1 MADGSHGVSISCG
14 KYITQFG
21 FCQVFCIQ
29 KHKISYLCRTL
40 TPKKYYNQM
49 TKKLIN
55 MIALSMIT
63 LASCTSKNE
72 LKTEAEPKNPF
83 LTEYTTPFQ
92 VPPFDQ
98 IKNEHYL
105 PAFEA
110 GMKEQLAEVEAI
122 VSNAET
128 PTFQNTILPF
138 DKSGETLDR
147 VSNVFFN
154 LNECLTN
161 DEMIKIAETVLPLLS
176 KHSDSIM
183 MNPKLFERIDYVYQ
197 HRNEMGLDGQQI
209 RVVEKYEQDF
219 VRNGAALPADKQAE
233 LSKINEQLSTLSL
246 QFGNNLLKENANYK
260 LVIENE
266 ADLAGLPQTSIDAA
280 AEQAKNDSLEGK
292 WVFTLSKPSL
302 IPFLQFSERRDLR
315 EQMYKAYYNRGDNNN
330 ANDNKQLINEMVK
343 LRVQKAKL
351 FGYDNYADYVLA
363 VNMAKDS
370 KTVDK
375 FLIDIFN
382 PAQQLAKKELAEMQ
396 AIADEEGANIKLEG
410 WDWWYYAE
418 KLRKAKYAFDE
429 NQIKPYLTVDNVRN
443 GMFMAANKLYGVTF
457 TQNTNLPVYY
467 PGVETYEVKEANGDF
482 LGILY
487 MDYYPRESKSGGAWC
502 TSFRESGHDIN
513 GKKIYPVVSLVM
525 NFTPASGD
533 TPALLTWDETE
544 TMWHEF
550 GHSLHAFFSDGLYS
564 RTCGNVPHDY
574 VEMPSQIMENWV
586 AEPEVIRM
594 YAKHY
599 QTGEPMPD
607 SLITKIE
614 NSALFNQGFMTTE
627 LIAASILDMKFH
639 EITSID
645 EIKNLDVDAFEKQ
658 QMDAIGLMPE
668 ILPRYRSTNFSH
680 IFNGGYSAG
689 YYAYT
694 WAEVLD
700 KDAFNYFKSSGDLFN
715 PELAA
720 KFRKHCLQ
728 ECGNDEGMVQYRKF
742 RGQDPDY
749 EPYLKARGLE

>member
-1 MADGSHGVSISCG
+1 M
-14 KYITQFG
+14 
-21 FCQVFCIQ
+21 
-29 KHKISYLCRTL
+29 
-40 TPKKYYNQM
+40 N
-49 TKKLIN
+49 KKLIN
-55 MIALSMIT
+55 MLALSVIV
-63 LASCTSKNE
+63 LASCTSKPE
-72 LKTEAEPKNPF
+72 QKTEAEAPNPF
-83 LTEYTTPFQ
+83 LSEYTTPFQ

-98 IKNEHYL
+98 IKNEHYM

-110 GMKEQLAEVEAI
+110 GMAEQQAEIDAI
-122 VSNAET
+122 VNNQET
-128 PTFQNTILPF
+128 PTFENTILPF
-138 DKSGETLDR
+138 DKSGQILDR

-161 DEMIKIAETVLPLLS
+161 DEMIAIAEEVLPMLS
-176 KHSDSIM
+176 KHSDAIM

-197 HRNEMGLDGQQI
+197 HRNEMGLDDQQI
-209 RVVEKYEQDF
+209 RVVEKYHQDF
-219 VRNGAALPADKQAE
+219 IRSGAGLPAEKQEE

-260 LVIENE
+260 LVVENE

-280 AEQAKNDSLEGK
+280 AEQAKNDSLEGM

-302 IPFLQFSERRDLR
+302 IPFLQFADNRDLR
-315 EQMYKAYYNRGDNNN
+315 EQIYKAYYNRGDNNN
-330 ANDNKQLINEMVK
+330 EFDNKKLVNEMCN

-351 FGYDNYADYVLA
+351 FDFDNYADYVLD

-382 PAQQLAKKELAEMQ
+382 PAQVLAKKELAEMQ
-396 AIADEEGANIKLEG
+396 AIADKEGAGFKLEG

-429 NQIKPYLTVDNVRN
+429 NQIKPYLTIDNVRN

-457 TQNTNLPVYY
+457 TQNTNLPIYY

-487 MDYYPRESKSGGAWC
+487 LDYYPRESKSGGAWC
-502 TSFRESGHDIN
+502 TSFRESGHDIKGN
-513 GKKIYPVVSLVM
+513 KIYPVVSLVM

-550 GHSLHAFFSDGLYS
+550 GHSLHAFFSDGLYD

-586 AEPEVIRM
+586 AEPEVIRL

-607 SLITKIE
+607 SLINKIE

-627 LIAASILDMKFH
+627 LIAASILDMKYH
-639 EITSID
+639 ELTEPQD
-645 EIKNLDVDAFEKQ
+645 LDVDAFEKQ

-668 ILPRYRSTNFSH
+668 ILPRYRSTNFAH

-700 KDAFNYFKSSGDLFN
+700 KDAFNYFKTSGDLFN

-720 KFRKHCLQ
+720 SFRLNCLQ

-749 EPYLKARGLE
+749 EPYLKARGLK

>member
-1 MADGSHGVSISCG
+1 
-14 KYITQFG
+14 
-21 FCQVFCIQ
+21 
-29 KHKISYLCRTL
+29 
-40 TPKKYYNQM
+40 M
-49 TKKLIN
+49 TKKLFN
-55 MIALSMIT
+55 MIALSVIT
-63 LASCTSKNE
+63 LASCTSKPE
-72 LKTEAEPKNPF
+72 QKTEVESPNPF
-83 LTEYTTPFQ
+83 LSEYTTPFQ

-98 IKNEHYL
+98 IKNQHYM

-110 GMKEQLAEVEAI
+110 GIKEQQDEIEAI
-122 VSNAET
+122 VNNTESASFE
-128 PTFQNTILPF
+128 NTILPY
-138 DKSGETLDR
+138 DKSGKTLNR

-161 DEMIKIAETVLPLLS
+161 DEMVAIAEQVLPMLS
-176 KHSDSIM
+176 KHSDAIM

-197 HRNEMGLDGQQI
+197 HRNEMGLDDQQI
-209 RVVEKYEQDF
+209 RVVEKYHQDF
-219 VRNGAALPADKQAE
+219 MRHGAGLAADEQAE
-233 LSKINEQLSTLSL
+233 LSQINEQLSTLSL
-246 QFGNNLLKENANYK
+246 QFGNNLLKENAGYK

-266 ADLAGLPQTSIDAA
+266 ADLAGLPLTSIDAA
-280 AEQAKNDSLEGK
+280 AEQAKADGMEGK

-302 IPFLQFSERRDLR
+302 IPFLQF
-315 EQMYKAYYNRGDNNN
+315 ADN
-330 ANDNKQLINEMVK
+330 
-343 LRVQKAKL
+343 QKAKL

-363 VNMAKDS
+363 VNMAQDS

-396 AIADEEGANIKLEG
+396 AIADAEGANIKLEG

-418 KLRKAKYAFDE
+418 KLRKAKYDFDE
-429 NQIKPYLTVDNVRN
+429 NYIKPYLTVDNVRN
-443 GMFMAANKLYGVTF
+443 GMFMAANKLYGISF
-457 TQNTNLPVYY
+457 TQNTNLPIYY

-502 TSFRESGHDIN
+502 TSFRESGHDID
-513 GKKIYPVVSLVM
+513 GKKVYPVVSLVM

-550 GHSLHAFFSDGLYS
+550 GHSLHAFFSDGLYT

-599 QTGEPMPD
+599 KTGEVMPD
-607 SLITKIE
+607 SLIAKIE

-627 LIAASILDMKFH
+627 LIAASILDMKYH
-639 EITSID
+639 ELTD
-645 EIKNLDVDAFEKQ
+645 VQDLDVDAFEKQ

-715 PELAA
+715 PEFAA
-720 KFRKHCLQ
+720 SFRKNCLQ

-749 EPYLKARGLE
+749 EPYLKARGLKQ

>member
-1 MADGSHGVSISCG
+1 
-14 KYITQFG
+14 
-21 FCQVFCIQ
+21 
-29 KHKISYLCRTL
+29 
-40 TPKKYYNQM
+40 
-49 TKKLIN
+49 
-55 MIALSMIT
+55 MIALSVIT
-63 LASCTSKNE
+63 LASCTSKPE
-72 LKTEAEPKNPF
+72 QQPEAESPNPF
-83 LTEYTTPFQ
+83 LTEFTTPFQ

-110 GMKEQLAEVEAI
+110 GIAEQQAEVEAI
-122 VSNAET
+122 VNNPEPA
-128 PTFQNTILPF
+128 TFENTILPF
-138 DKSGETLDR
+138 DKSGQILDR

-154 LNECLTN
+154 LNECLTD
-161 DEMIKIAETVLPLLS
+161 DEMISIAEQVLPMLS
-176 KHSDSIM
+176 KHGDAIA
-183 MNPKLFERIDYVYQ
+183 MNPRLFERIDYVYQ
-197 HRNEMGLDGQQI
+197 HRNEMDLDDQQI
-209 RVVEKYEQDF
+209 RVVEKYHQDF
-219 VRNGAALPADKQAE
+219 IRSGAGLNAEQQAE
-233 LSKINEQLSTLSL
+233 LSQINERLSTLSL
-246 QFGNNLLKENANYK
+246 QFGNNLLKENSNYK
-260 LVIENE
+260 LVIDNE

-280 AEQAKNDSLEGK
+280 AEQAVTDGMEGK

-302 IPFLQFSERRDLR
+302 IPFLQFADNRDLR
-315 EQMYKAYYNRGDNNN
+315 EQMYKAYYNRGDNGNEF
-330 ANDNKQLINEMVK
+330 DNKELVNEMVQ
-343 LRVQKAKL
+343 LRLKKAQL
-351 FGYDNYADYVLA
+351 FGYNNYADYVLA
-363 VNMAKDS
+363 VNMAQNS
-370 KTVDK
+370 QTVDK

-396 AIADEEGANIKLEG
+396 AIADAEGAGFKLEG

-418 KLRKAKYAFDE
+418 KLRKAKYDFDE
-429 NQIKPYLTVDNVRN
+429 NQIKPYLTVDNVRE
-443 GMFMAANKLYGVTF
+443 GMFMAANKLYGVNFVKNET
-457 TQNTNLPVYY
+457 LPVYY

-502 TSFRESGHDIN
+502 TEFRTSGHDIEGN
-513 GKKIYPVVSLVM
+513 KIYPVVSLVM

-533 TPALLTWDETE
+533 VPALLTWDETE

-550 GHSLHAFFSDGLYS
+550 GHSLHAFFSDGLYD
-564 RTCGNVPHDY
+564 RTCGSVPHDY
-574 VEMPSQIMENWV
+574 VELPSQIMENWV

-599 QTGEPMPD
+599 QTGEVMPD
-607 SLITKIE
+607 SLIAKIE

-627 LIAASILDMKFH
+627 LIAASILDMRFH
-639 EITSID
+639 ELT
-645 EIKNLDVDAFEKQ
+645 EIQNLDVDAFEKE

-668 ILPRYRSTNFSH
+668 ILPRYRSTNFAH
-680 IFNGGYSAG
+680 IFSGGYSAG

-700 KDAFNYFKSSGDLFN
+700 KDAFNYFKTSGDLFN

-720 KFRKHCLQ
+720 SFRLNCLQ

-749 EPYLKARGLE
+749 EPYLRARGLK

>member
-1 MADGSHGVSISCG
+1 
-14 KYITQFG
+14 
-21 FCQVFCIQ
+21 
-29 KHKISYLCRTL
+29 
-40 TPKKYYNQM
+40 
-49 TKKLIN
+49 
-55 MIALSMIT
+55 MIALSVIT

-72 LKTEAEPKNPF
+72 PKPETEMPNPF

-98 IKNEHYL
+98 IKNEYYL

-110 GMKEQLAEVEAI
+110 GIAEQQAEPA
-122 VSNAET
+122 
-128 PTFQNTILPF
+128 TFQNTILPF
-138 DKSGETLDR
+138 DKSGKILDR

-154 LNECLTN
+154 LNECLTD
-161 DEMIKIAETVLPLLS
+161 DEMVAIAEQVLPMLS
-176 KHSDSIM
+176 KHGDAIA

-197 HRNEMGLDGQQI
+197 HRNEMGLDDQQI
-209 RVVEKYEQDF
+209 RVVEKYHQDF
-219 VRNGAALPADKQAE
+219 IRSGAGLNAEQQAE

-260 LVIENE
+260 LVIEDE
-266 ADLAGLPQTSIDAA
+266 KDLAGLPQTSIDAA
-280 AEQAKNDSLEGK
+280 AEQAKADSMEGK

-302 IPFLQFSERRDLR
+302 IPFLQFADNRELR

-330 ANDNKQLINEMVK
+330 EFDNKKLVNEMVN
-343 LRVQKAKL
+343 LRVKKAQL
-351 FGYDNYADYVLA
+351 FGFDNYADYVLD

-382 PAQQLAKKELAEMQ
+382 PAQQLAKKELAEMR
-396 AIADEEGANIKLEG
+396 AIADAEGANIKLEG

-418 KLRKAKYAFDE
+418 KLRKAKYDFDE
-429 NQIKPYLTVDNVRN
+429 NYIKPYLTVDNVRN
-443 GMFMAANKLYGVTF
+443 GMFMAANKLYGVKFVKNET
-457 TQNTNLPVYY
+457 LPVYF

-487 MDYYPRESKSGGAWC
+487 MDYYPRDSKSGGAWC
-502 TSFRESGHDIN
+502 TEFRNSGYDIN

-533 TPALLTWDETE
+533 IPALLTWDETE

-550 GHSLHAFFSDGLYS
+550 GHSLHAFFSDGLYD

-574 VEMPSQIMENWV
+574 VELPSQIMENWV

-599 QTGEPMPD
+599 KTGEVMPD
-607 SLITKIE
+607 SLIAKIE

-627 LIAASILDMKFH
+627 LIAASILDMKYH
-639 EITSID
+639 ELTEPQD
-645 EIKNLDVDAFEKQ
+645 LDVDTFEKQ
-658 QMDAIGLMPE
+658 QMDAIGLMSE
-668 ILPRYRSTNFSH
+668 ILPRYRSTNFAH
-680 IFNGGYSAG
+680 IFSGGYSAG

-700 KDAFNYFKSSGDLFN
+700 KDAFNYFKTSGDLFN

-720 KFRKHCLQ
+720 SFRKNCLQ

-742 RGQDPDY
+742 RGQDPEY
-749 EPYLKARGLE
+749 EPYLKARGLK

>member
-1 MADGSHGVSISCG
+1 MA
-14 KYITQFG
+14 
-21 FCQVFCIQ
+21 
-29 KHKISYLCRTL
+29 
-40 TPKKYYNQM
+40 
-49 TKKLIN
+49 KKLIN
-55 MIALSMIT
+55 MIALSVIT
-63 LASCTSKNE
+63 LASCSTKNE
-72 LKTEAEPKNPF
+72 PKTEAEPKNPF

-122 VSNAET
+122 VGNAET

-161 DEMIKIAETVLPLLS
+161 DEMIKIAEQVLPLLS

-197 HRNEMGLDGQQI
+197 HRNEMGLDDQQI

-219 VRNGAALPADKQAE
+219 VRNGAALPADKQEE

-246 QFGNNLLKENANYK
+246 QFGNNLLKENAGYK

-280 AEQAKNDSLEGK
+280 AEQAKSDGMEGK

-302 IPFLQFSERRDLR
+302 IPFLQFADNRDLR

-330 ANDNKQLINEMVK
+330 EYDNKKLINEMVK

-351 FGYDNYADYVLA
+351 FGFDNYADYVLD

-396 AIADEEGANIKLEG
+396 AIADAEGANIKLEG

-513 GKKIYPVVSLVM
+513 GKKIYPVISLVM

-550 GHSLHAFFSDGLYS
+550 GHSLHAFFSDGLYT

-599 QTGEPMPD
+599 QTGEVMPD
-607 SLITKIE
+607 SLINKIE

-639 EITSID
+639 ELTESQD
-645 EIKNLDVDAFEKQ
+645 LDVDAFEKQ

-700 KDAFNYFKSSGDLFN
+700 KDAFNYFKTSGDLFN

-720 KFRKHCLQ
+720 SFRKNCLQ

-742 RGQDPDY
+742 RDQDPDY
-749 EPYLKARGLE
+749 EPYLKARGLK

>member
-1 MADGSHGVSISCG
+1 
-14 KYITQFG
+14 
-21 FCQVFCIQ
+21 
-29 KHKISYLCRTL
+29 
-40 TPKKYYNQM
+40 
-49 TKKLIN
+49 
-55 MIALSMIT
+55 MIALSVIT
-63 LASCTSKNE
+63 LASCTSKPE
-72 LKTEAEPKNPF
+72 QKAEAERPNPF

-98 IKNEHYL
+98 IKIEHYL

-110 GMKEQLAEVEAI
+110 GMKEQLDEVEAI
-122 VSNAET
+122 VNNTEPA
-128 PTFQNTILPF
+128 TFENTILPY
-138 DKSGETLDR
+138 DKSGKTLSR

-161 DEMIKIAETVLPLLS
+161 DEMVAIAEQVLPMLS
-176 KHSDSIM
+176 KHSDAIM

-197 HRNEMGLDGQQI
+197 HRNEMGLDDQQI
-209 RVVEKYEQDF
+209 RVVEKYHQDF
-219 VRNGAALPADKQAE
+219 VRSGAALPADKQAE
-233 LSKINEQLSTLSL
+233 LSQINEQLSTLSL

-260 LVIENE
+260 LVIDKDWN
-266 ADLAGLPQTSIDAA
+266 LAGLPQTSIDAA
-280 AEQAKNDSLEGK
+280 AEQAKNDGMEGK

-302 IPFLQFSERRDLR
+302 SPCLQFADNRHLR
-315 EQMYKAYYNRGDNNN
+315 EQIYKAYYNRGDNNN
-330 ANDNKQLINEMVK
+330 EYDNKAIIKQMLE
-343 LRVQKAKL
+343 LRLKKAQL
-351 FGYDNYADYVLA
+351 FGYENFADYVLA
-363 VNMAKDS
+363 VNMAQDS

-396 AIADEEGANIKLEG
+396 EISDKECENEENEAIEIQGF
-410 WDWWYYAE
+410 DWWYYAE
-418 KLRKAKYAFDE
+418 KLRKAKYDFDE
-429 NQIKPYLTVDNVRN
+429 NYIKPYLTVDNVRN
-443 GMFMAANKLYGVTF
+443 GMFMAANKLYGITF
-457 TQNTNLPVYY
+457 TQNTNLPIYY

-487 MDYYPRESKSGGAWC
+487 LDYYPRESKSGGAWC

-599 QTGEPMPD
+599 KTGEPMPD

-700 KDAFNYFKSSGDLFN
+700 KDAFNYFKSSGNLFN

-720 KFRKHCLQ
+720 SFRKNCLQ

-749 EPYLKARGLE
+749 EPYLKARGLK

>member
-1 MADGSHGVSISCG
+1 MS
-14 KYITQFG
+14 
-21 FCQVFCIQ
+21 
-29 KHKISYLCRTL
+29 
-40 TPKKYYNQM
+40 
-49 TKKLIN
+49 KKLIN
-55 MIALSMIT
+55 MIALSVIT
-63 LASCTSKNE
+63 LASCTSNN
-72 LKTEAEPKNPF
+72 EPKPETETPNPF

-92 VPPFDQ
+92 VVPFDQ
-98 IKNEHYL
+98 IKIEHYM

-110 GMKEQLAEVEAI
+110 GMKEQLAEVKAI
-122 VSNAET
+122 VNNAET
-128 PTFQNTILPF
+128 PTFENTILPF
-138 DKSGETLDR
+138 DKSGEILDR

-161 DEMIKIAETVLPLLS
+161 DEMIAIAEQVLPMLS

-197 HRNEMGLDGQQI
+197 HRNEMGLDDQQI

-233 LSKINEQLSTLSL
+233 LSQINEQLSTLSL
-246 QFGNNLLKENANYK
+246 QFGNNLLKENANFIY
-260 LVIENE
+260 IIDDER
-266 ADLAGLPQTSIDAA
+266 DLAGLPQTSIDAA
-280 AEQAKNDSLEGK
+280 AEQAKNDGREGV
-292 WVFTLSKPSL
+292 WEFTLSKPSL
-302 IPFLQFSERRDLR
+302 IPFLQFSDFHDSRKL
-315 EQMYKAYYNRGDNNN
+315 MYEAYYNRGDNNN
-330 ANDNKQLINEMVK
+330 EYDNKALIKQMLE
-343 LRVQKAKL
+343 LRLEKAQL
-351 FGYDNYADYVLA
+351 FGYENYADYVLD

-375 FLIDIFN
+375 FLFDIFK
-382 PAQQLAKKELAEMQ
+382 PAQELAKKELAEMQ
-396 AIADEEGANIKLEG
+396 QMIFDSAKAYIDKVGLSDQNSKPLIIEGC
-410 WDWWYYAE
+410 DWWYFAE
-418 KLRKAKYAFDE
+418 KLRKAKYDFDE

-457 TQNTNLPVYY
+457 TQNTELPVYY

-487 MDYYPRESKSGGAWC
+487 LDYYPRESKSGGAWC
-502 TSFRESGHDIN
+502 TEFRSSGHDIN
-513 GKKIYPVVSLVM
+513 GKKIYPLVSLVM

-550 GHSLHAFFSDGLYS
+550 GHSLHAFFSDGLYD

-607 SLITKIE
+607 SLIAKIE

-639 EITSID
+639 EITSVD
-645 EIKNLDVDAFEKQ
+645 EIKAMDVDAFEKQ

-668 ILPRYRSTNFSH
+668 ILPRYRSTNFAH
-680 IFNGGYSAG
+680 IFNGGYCAG

-720 KFRKHCLQ
+720 SFRKNCLQ

-749 EPYLKARGLE
+749 EPYLKARGLK

>member
-1 MADGSHGVSISCG
+1 M
-14 KYITQFG
+14 FLG
-21 FCQVFCIQ
+21 FRKEKNNIF
-29 KHKISYLCRTL
+29 YLCSLENTL
-40 TPKKYYNQM
+40 NFNIM

-55 MIALSMIT
+55 MIALSVIT
-63 LASCTSKNE
+63 LASCTSKPE
-72 LKTEAEPKNPF
+72 QKTEVVDPNPF
-83 LTEYTTPFQ
+83 LSEYTTPFQ

-98 IKNEHYL
+98 IKNEHYM

-110 GMKEQLAEVEAI
+110 GIAEQQAEVDAI
-122 VSNAET
+122 VNNAET
-128 PTFQNTILPF
+128 PTFENTILPF
-138 DKSGETLDR
+138 DKSGQTLNR

-161 DEMIKIAETVLPLLS
+161 DEMVAIAEQVLPMLS
-176 KHSDSIM
+176 KHSDAIM
-183 MNPKLFERIDYVYQ
+183 MNPKLFERIDYVFQ
-197 HRNEMGLDGQQI
+197 HCDEMGLDDQQI
-209 RVVEKYEQDF
+209 RVVKKYHEDF
-219 VRNGAALPADKQAE
+219 MRHGAGLPADKQAE
-233 LSKINEQLSTLSL
+233 LSQINERLSTLSL
-246 QFGNNLLKENANYK
+246 QFGNNLLKENAGYK

-280 AEQAKNDSLEGK
+280 AEQAKAEGMEGK

-302 IPFLQFSERRDLR
+302 IPFLQFADNRDMR
-315 EQMYKAYYNRGDNNN
+315 EQMYKAYYNRGDNGNEY
-330 ANDNKQLINEMVK
+330 DNKQLINEMCK
-343 LRVQKAKL
+343 LRVQKAKS

-363 VNMAKDS
+363 VNMAQDS

-396 AIADEEGANIKLEG
+396 AIADKEGANIKLEG

-418 KLRKAKYAFDE
+418 KLRKAKYDFDE
-429 NQIKPYLTVDNVRN
+429 NYIKPYLTVDNVRN
-443 GMFMAANKLYGVTF
+443 GMFTAANKLYGITF

-550 GHSLHAFFSDGLYS
+550 GHSLHAFFSDGLYT

-599 QTGEPMPD
+599 KTGEVMPD
-607 SLITKIE
+607 SLIAKIE

-627 LIAASILDMKFH
+627 LIAASILDMKYH
-639 EITSID
+639 ELTEVQD
-645 EIKNLDVDAFEKQ
+645 LDIDAFEKQ

-700 KDAFNYFKSSGDLFN
+700 KDAFNYFKSSGNLFN

-720 KFRKHCLQ
+720 SFRKNCLQ

-749 EPYLKARGLE
+749 EPYLKARGLK

>member
-1 MADGSHGVSISCG
+1 MA
-14 KYITQFG
+14 
-21 FCQVFCIQ
+21 
-29 KHKISYLCRTL
+29 
-40 TPKKYYNQM
+40 
-49 TKKLIN
+49 KKLIN
-55 MIALSMIT
+55 MIALSVIT
-63 LASCTSKNE
+63 LASCSTKNE
-72 LKTEAEPKNPF
+72 PKTEAEPKNPF
-83 LTEYTTPFQ
+83 LSEYTTPFQ

-122 VSNAET
+122 VGNAET

-197 HRNEMGLDGQQI
+197 HRNEMGLDDQQI

-219 VRNGAALPADKQAE
+219 VRNGAALPADKQEE

-246 QFGNNLLKENANYK
+246 QFGNNLLKENAGFK

-280 AEQAKNDSLEGK
+280 AEQAKADSIEGK

-363 VNMAKDS
+363 VNMAQDS

-396 AIADEEGANIKLEG
+396 AIADAEGANIKLEG

-627 LIAASILDMKFH
+627 LIAASILDMKYH
-639 EITSID
+639 ELTEVKD
-645 EIKNLDVDAFEKQ
+645 LDVDAFEKE

-720 KFRKHCLQ
+720 SFRKNCLQ

-749 EPYLKARGLE
+749 EPYLKARGLK

>member
-1 MADGSHGVSISCG
+1 M
-14 KYITQFG
+14 
-21 FCQVFCIQ
+21 
-29 KHKISYLCRTL
+29 
-40 TPKKYYNQM
+40 N
-49 TKKLIN
+49 KKLIK
-55 MIALSMIT
+55 MIALSAIT
-63 LASCTSKNE
+63 LAACSSNNE
-72 LKTEAEPKNPF
+72 PKTETESLNPF

-110 GMKEQLAEVEAI
+110 GIAEQQAEVEAI
-122 VSNAET
+122 SNNSEPA
-128 PTFQNTILPF
+128 TFENTILPF
-138 DKSGETLDR
+138 DKSGQTLDR

-154 LNECLTN
+154 LNECLTD
-161 DEMIKIAETVLPLLS
+161 DEMMAIAEQVLPLLS
-176 KHSDSIM
+176 KHSDAIM
-183 MNPKLFERIDYVYQ
+183 MNPKLFERIDHVYQ
-197 HRNEMGLDGQQI
+197 HRNEMGLDNQQI
-209 RVVEKYEQDF
+209 RVVEKYHQDF
-219 VRNGAALPADKQAE
+219 IRSGAGLNAEQQAE
-233 LSKINEQLSTLSL
+233 LSQINEQLSTLSL
-246 QFGNNLLKENANYK
+246 QYGNNLLKENSGYK
-260 LVIENE
+260 LVIEDE
-266 ADLAGLPQTSIDAA
+266 KDLAGLPQTSIDAA
-280 AEQAKNDSLEGK
+280 AEQAKNEGMEGK
-292 WVFTLSKPSL
+292 WMFTLSKPSL
-302 IPFLQFSERRDLR
+302 IPFLQFADNRSLR
-315 EQMYKAYYNRGDNNN
+315 EQMYRAYYNRGDNNN
-330 ANDNKQLINEMVK
+330 EYDNKQLVNEMVN
-343 LRVQKAKL
+343 LRVKKAKL

-363 VNMAKDS
+363 VNMAQDS

-382 PAQQLAKKELAEMQ
+382 PAQQLAQKELAEMQ
-396 AIADEEGANIKLEG
+396 AIADTEGANFKLAG

-418 KLRKAKYAFDE
+418 KLRKAKYDFDE
-429 NQIKPYLTVDNVRN
+429 NYIKPYLTVDNVRN
-443 GMFMAANKLYGVTF
+443 GMFMAANKLYGITF
-457 TQNTNLPVYY
+457 TQNTNLPVYF

-502 TSFRESGHDIN
+502 TSFRESGYDIN

-533 TPALLTWDETE
+533 APALLTWDETE

-550 GHSLHAFFSDGLYS
+550 GHSLHAFFSDGLYD

-574 VEMPSQIMENWV
+574 VELPSQIMENWV

-599 QTGEPMPD
+599 KTGEVMPD
-607 SLITKIE
+607 SLIAKIE

-627 LIAASILDMKFH
+627 LIAASILDMKYH
-639 EITSID
+639 ELTEPQTI
-645 EIKNLDVDAFEKQ
+645 DVDTFEQQ
-658 QMDAIGLMPE
+658 QMNAIGLMSE

-680 IFNGGYSAG
+680 IFSGGYSAG

-700 KDAFNYFKSSGDLFN
+700 KDAFNYFKTSGNLFN

-720 KFRKHCLQ
+720 SFRKNCLQ

-742 RGQDPDY
+742 RGQDPDN
-749 EPYLKARGLE
+749 EPYLRARGLK

>member
-1 MADGSHGVSISCG
+1 M
-14 KYITQFG
+14 
-21 FCQVFCIQ
+21 
-29 KHKISYLCRTL
+29 
-40 TPKKYYNQM
+40 N
-49 TKKLIN
+49 KKLIN
-55 MIALSMIT
+55 MIALSVIV
-63 LASCTSKNE
+63 LASCTSKPE
-72 LKTEAEPKNPF
+72 QKPEAEKPNPF
-83 LTEYTTPFQ
+83 LSEYTTPFQ
-92 VPPFDQ
+92 VPPFDE

-110 GMKEQLAEVEAI
+110 GIAEQQAEIDAI
-122 VSNAET
+122 VNNAET
-128 PTFQNTILPF
+128 PTFENTILPY
-138 DKSGETLDR
+138 DKSGQTLNR

-161 DEMIKIAETVLPLLS
+161 DEMVAIAEQVLPMLS
-176 KHSDSIM
+176 KHSDAIM

-197 HRNEMGLDGQQI
+197 HRNEMGLDDQQI
-209 RVVEKYEQDF
+209 RVVEKYHQDF
-219 VRNGAALPADKQAE
+219 MRHGAGLNAEQQAE
-233 LSKINEQLSTLSL
+233 LSQINEQLSTLSL
-246 QFGNNLLKENANYK
+246 QFGNNLLKENAGYK

-280 AEQAKNDSLEGK
+280 AEQAKADGMEGK

-302 IPFLQFSERRDLR
+302 IPFLQFADNRDLR

-330 ANDNKQLINEMVK
+330 EYDNKKLVNEMCK

-351 FGYDNYADYVLA
+351 FGFDNYADYVLD

-382 PAQQLAKKELAEMQ
+382 PAQKLAKKELAEMQ
-396 AIADEEGANIKLEG
+396 AIADKEGANIKLEG

-418 KLRKAKYAFDE
+418 KLRKAKYDFDE
-429 NQIKPYLTVDNVRN
+429 NYIKPYLTVDNVRD
-443 GMFMAANKLYGVTF
+443 GMFLAARMLYGVTF
-457 TQNTNLPVYY
+457 TKNETLPIYY
-467 PGVETYEVKEANGDF
+467 PGVETYEVKEANGDL

-550 GHSLHAFFSDGLYS
+550 GHSLHAFFSDGLYT

-599 QTGEPMPD
+599 QTGEVMPD
-607 SLITKIE
+607 SLIAKIE

-627 LIAASILDMKFH
+627 LIAASILDMKYH
-639 EITSID
+639 ELTEAQD
-645 EIKNLDVDAFEKQ
+645 LDVDAFEKQ

-668 ILPRYRSTNFSH
+668 ILPRYRSTNFAH

-715 PELAA
+715 PDLAA
-720 KFRKHCLQ
+720 SFRKNCLQ
-728 ECGNDEGMVQYRKF
+728 ECGNDEGMAQYRKF

-749 EPYLKARGLE
+749 EPYLKARGLK

>member
-1 MADGSHGVSISCG
+1 MA
-14 KYITQFG
+14 
-21 FCQVFCIQ
+21 
-29 KHKISYLCRTL
+29 
-40 TPKKYYNQM
+40 
-49 TKKLIN
+49 KKLIN
-55 MIALSMIT
+55 MIALSVIT
-63 LASCTSKNE
+63 LASCSTKNE
-72 LKTEAEPKNPF
+72 PKTEAEPKNPF

-122 VSNAET
+122 IGNAET

-197 HRNEMGLDGQQI
+197 HRNEMGLDDQQI

-219 VRNGAALPADKQAE
+219 VRNGAALPADKQEE

-246 QFGNNLLKENANYK
+246 QFGNNLLKENAGYK
-260 LVIENE
+260 LIIENE

-280 AEQAKNDSLEGK
+280 AEQAKADSIEGK

-363 VNMAKDS
+363 VNMAQDS

-396 AIADEEGANIKLEG
+396 AIADAEGANIKLEG

-525 NFTPASGD
+525 NFTPASGG

-607 SLITKIE
+607 SLIAKIE

-627 LIAASILDMKFH
+627 LIAASILDMKYH
-639 EITSID
+639 ELTEVKD
-645 EIKNLDVDAFEKQ
+645 LDIDAFEKE

-720 KFRKHCLQ
+720 SFRKNCLQ

-749 EPYLKARGLE
+749 EPYLKARGLK

>member
-1 MADGSHGVSISCG
+1 
-14 KYITQFG
+14 
-21 FCQVFCIQ
+21 
-29 KHKISYLCRTL
+29 
-40 TPKKYYNQM
+40 
-49 TKKLIN
+49 
-55 MIALSMIT
+55 MIALSVIT
-63 LASCTSKNE
+63 LASCT
-72 LKTEAEPKNPF
+72 TEPKPQPEVEKPNPF
-83 LTEYTTPFQ
+83 LSEYTTPFQ

-122 VSNAET
+122 VNNAE
-128 PTFQNTILPF
+128 PATFENTILPY
-138 DKSGETLDR
+138 DKSGQTLNR

-161 DEMIKIAETVLPLLS
+161 DEMVAIAEQVLPLLS

-197 HRNEMGLDGQQI
+197 HRNETGLDDQQI
-209 RVVEKYEQDF
+209 RVVEKYHQDF
-219 VRNGAALPADKQAE
+219 MRHGAGLPADKQAE
-233 LSKINEQLSTLSL
+233 LSRINEQLSTLSL
-246 QFGNNLLKENANYK
+246 QFGNNLLKENAGYK

-280 AEQAKNDSLEGK
+280 AEQAKAEGMEGK

-302 IPFLQFSERRDLR
+302 IPFLQFADNRSLR

-330 ANDNKQLINEMVK
+330 EYDNKKLVNEMCK

-351 FGYDNYADYVLA
+351 FGFDNYADYVLD

-382 PAQQLAKKELAEMQ
+382 PAQKLAKKELAEMQ
-396 AIADEEGANIKLEG
+396 AIADKEGANIKLEG

-418 KLRKAKYAFDE
+418 KLRKAKYDFDE
-429 NQIKPYLTVDNVRN
+429 NYIKPYLTVDNVRN
-443 GMFMAANKLYGVTF
+443 GMFMAANKLYGISF

-487 MDYYPRESKSGGAWC
+487 LDYYPRESKSGGAWC

-513 GKKIYPVVSLVM
+513 GKKIYPVISLVM

-550 GHSLHAFFSDGLYS
+550 GHSLHAFFSDGLYT

-599 QTGEPMPD
+599 QTGEVMPD
-607 SLITKIE
+607 SLIAKIE

-627 LIAASILDMKFH
+627 LIAASILDMKYH
-639 EITSID
+639 ELTEAQD
-645 EIKNLDVDAFEKQ
+645 LDIDAFEKQ

-715 PELAA
+715 QELAA
-720 KFRKHCLQ
+720 SFRKNCLQ
-728 ECGNDEGMVQYRKF
+728 ECGNDEGMVQHRKF

-749 EPYLKARGLE
+749 EPYLKARGLK

>member
-1 MADGSHGVSISCG
+1 
-14 KYITQFG
+14 
-21 FCQVFCIQ
+21 
-29 KHKISYLCRTL
+29 
-40 TPKKYYNQM
+40 M

-55 MIALSMIT
+55 MIALSVIT
-63 LASCTSKNE
+63 LASCTSKPE
-72 LKTEAEPKNPF
+72 QKTEIESPNPF

-98 IKNEHYL
+98 IKNEHYM

-110 GMKEQLAEVEAI
+110 GIAEQQAEVDAI
-122 VSNAET
+122 VNNTET
-128 PTFQNTILPF
+128 PTFENTILPF
-138 DKSGETLDR
+138 DKSGEILDR

-161 DEMIKIAETVLPLLS
+161 DEMVAIAEEVLPMLS
-176 KHSDSIM
+176 KHSDAIM
-183 MNPKLFERIDYVYQ
+183 MNPELFKRIDYVYQ
-197 HRNEMGLDGQQI
+197 HRNEMDLDDQQI
-209 RVVEKYEQDF
+209 RVVEKYHQDF
-219 VRNGAALPADKQAE
+219 VRNGAALSADKQEE

-246 QFGNNLLKENANYK
+246 QFGNNLLKENAGYK
-260 LVIENE
+260 LVIDNE

-280 AEQAKNDSLEGK
+280 AEQAKADGMEGK

-302 IPFLQFSERRDLR
+302 IPFLQFADNRDLR
-315 EQMYKAYYNRGDNNN
+315 EKMYKAYYNRGDNNN
-330 ANDNKQLINEMVK
+330 EYDNKKLVNEMCK

-363 VNMAKDS
+363 VNMAQDS

-396 AIADEEGANIKLEG
+396 AIADKEGANIKLEG

-418 KLRKAKYAFDE
+418 KLRKAKYDFDE
-429 NQIKPYLTVDNVRN
+429 NYIKPYLTVDNVRN

-457 TQNTNLPVYY
+457 TKNETLPVYY

-502 TSFRESGHDIN
+502 TSFRESGYDIH

-599 QTGEPMPD
+599 KTGKVMPD
-607 SLITKIE
+607 SLINKIE

-627 LIAASILDMKFH
+627 LIAASILDMKYH
-639 EITSID
+639 ELT
-645 EIKNLDVDAFEKQ
+645 EPQGLDVDAFEKQ

-700 KDAFNYFKSSGDLFN
+700 KDAFNYFKTSGDLFN

-720 KFRKHCLQ
+720 SFRKNCLQ

-749 EPYLKARGLE
+749 EPYLKARGLK

>member
-1 MADGSHGVSISCG
+1 MA
-14 KYITQFG
+14 
-21 FCQVFCIQ
+21 
-29 KHKISYLCRTL
+29 
-40 TPKKYYNQM
+40 
-49 TKKLIN
+49 KKLIN
-55 MIALSMIT
+55 MIALSVIA
-63 LASCTSKNE
+63 LASCNTKNE
-72 LKTEAEPKNPF
+72 PKPEAETPNPF

-122 VSNAET
+122 VNNEEA

-138 DKSGETLDR
+138 DKSGQILDR

-154 LNECLTN
+154 LNECLTD
-161 DEMIKIAETVLPLLS
+161 DEMIAIAEEVLPLLS
-176 KHSDSIM
+176 KHGDSIM

-197 HRNEMGLDGQQI
+197 HRNEMGLDDQQI
-209 RVVEKYEQDF
+209 RVVEKYHQDF
-219 VRNGAALPADKQAE
+219 VRSGAALSADKQEE

-260 LVIENE
+260 LVIEDE
-266 ADLAGLPQTSIDAA
+266 KDLAGLPQGSIDAA
-280 AEQAKNDSLEGK
+280 AEQAKKDGMEGK

-302 IPFLQFSERRDLR
+302 IPFLQYAENRDLR

-330 ANDNKQLINEMVK
+330 EYDNKALIKQMLE
-343 LRVQKAKL
+343 LRLKKAQL
-351 FGYDNYADYVLA
+351 FGYENFADYVLA

-382 PAQQLAKKELAEMQ
+382 PAQELAKHELAEMQ
-396 AIADEEGANIKLEG
+396 AIADAEGAGYKLEG

-418 KLRKAKYAFDE
+418 KLRNAKYNFDE
-429 NQIKPYLTVDNVRN
+429 NYIKPYLTVDNVRN
-443 GMFMAANKLYGVTF
+443 GMFEAANKLYGVTF
-457 TQNTNLPVYY
+457 TKNETLPVYY

-487 MDYYPRESKSGGAWC
+487 LDYYPRESKSGGAWC
-502 TSFRESGHDIN
+502 TSFRESGYDIN
-513 GKKIYPVVSLVM
+513 GNKVYPVVSLVM

-550 GHSLHAFFSDGLYS
+550 GHSLHAFFSDGLYD

-574 VEMPSQIMENWV
+574 VELPSQIMENWV

-599 QTGEPMPD
+599 QTGEVMPD
-607 SLITKIE
+607 SLIAKIE

-645 EIKNLDVDAFEKQ
+645 EIKAMDVDAFEKE
-658 QMDAIGLMPE
+658 QMDAISLMPE
-668 ILPRYRSTNFSH
+668 ILPRYRSTNFAH
-680 IFNGGYSAG
+680 IFNGGYCAG

-700 KDAFNYFKSSGDLFN
+700 KDAFNYFKTSGNLFN

-720 KFRKHCLQ
+720 SFRKNCLQ

-742 RGQDPDY
+742 RGQDPEY
-749 EPYLKARGLE
+749 EPYLKARGLK

>member
-1 MADGSHGVSISCG
+1 
-14 KYITQFG
+14 
-21 FCQVFCIQ
+21 
-29 KHKISYLCRTL
+29 
-40 TPKKYYNQM
+40 
-49 TKKLIN
+49 
-55 MIALSMIT
+55 MIALSVIT
-63 LASCTSKNE
+63 LASCSN
-72 LKTEAEPKNPF
+72 EPKPQPEVEKPNPF
-83 LTEYTTPFQ
+83 LSEYTTPFQ

-122 VSNAET
+122 VNNAE
-128 PTFQNTILPF
+128 PATFENTILPY
-138 DKSGETLDR
+138 DKSGQTLNR

-161 DEMIKIAETVLPLLS
+161 DKMVAIAEQVLPMLS
-176 KHSDSIM
+176 KHSDAIM
-183 MNPKLFERIDYVYQ
+183 MNPKLFERIDHVYQ
-197 HRNEMGLDGQQI
+197 HRNEMGLDDQQI
-209 RVVEKYEQDF
+209 RVVEKYHQDF
-219 VRNGAALPADKQAE
+219 MRHGAGLNAEQQAE
-233 LSKINEQLSTLSL
+233 LSQINEQLSTLSL
-246 QFGNNLLKENANYK
+246 QFGNNLLKENAGYK

-280 AEQAKNDSLEGK
+280 AEQAKAEGMEGK

-302 IPFLQFSERRDLR
+302 IPFLQFADNRSLR

-330 ANDNKQLINEMVK
+330 EYDNKKLVNEMCK

-351 FGYDNYADYVLA
+351 FGFDNYADYVLD

-396 AIADEEGANIKLEG
+396 KIADKEGANIKLEG

-418 KLRKAKYAFDE
+418 KLRKAKYDFDE
-429 NQIKPYLTVDNVRN
+429 NYIKPYLTVDNVRN
-443 GMFMAANKLYGVTF
+443 GMFMAANKLYGISF

-467 PGVETYEVKEANGDF
+467 PGVETYEVKEANGVF

-487 MDYYPRESKSGGAWC
+487 LDYYPRESKSGGAWC

-513 GKKIYPVVSLVM
+513 GKKIYPVISLVM

-550 GHSLHAFFSDGLYS
+550 GHSLHAFFSDGLYT

-599 QTGEPMPD
+599 QTGEVMPD
-607 SLITKIE
+607 SLIAKIE

-627 LIAASILDMKFH
+627 LIAASILDMKYH
-639 EITSID
+639 ELTD
-645 EIKNLDVDAFEKQ
+645 PQDLDVDAFEKQ

-715 PELAA
+715 QELAA
-720 KFRKHCLQ
+720 SFRKNCLQ

-749 EPYLKARGLE
+749 EPYLKARGLK

>member
-1 MADGSHGVSISCG
+1 MFFF
-14 KYITQFG
+14 TQ
-21 FCQVFCIQ
+21 
-29 KHKISYLCRTL
+29 R
-40 TPKKYYNQM
+40 KKQHFLSLQRKKNPQNIINM

-55 MIALSMIT
+55 MIALSVIT

-72 LKTEAEPKNPF
+72 PKTETETPNPF

-110 GMKEQLAEVEAI
+110 GIAEQQAEVEAI
-122 VSNAET
+122 VNNEET

-138 DKSGETLDR
+138 DKSGAILDR

-161 DEMIKIAETVLPLLS
+161 DEMIAIAEQVLPMLS
-176 KHSDSIM
+176 KHSDAIM

-197 HRNEMGLDGQQI
+197 HRNEMGLDDQQI
-209 RVVEKYEQDF
+209 RVVEKYHQDF
-219 VRNGAALPADKQAE
+219 LRHGAGLPADKQAE
-233 LSKINEQLSTLSL
+233 LSQINEQLSTLSL

-260 LVIENE
+260 LVIDNE

-280 AEQAKNDSLEGK
+280 AEQAKADGMEGK

-302 IPFLQFSERRDLR
+302 IPFLQYADNRDLR
-315 EQMYKAYYNRGDNNN
+315 EKMYKAYYNRGDNGNEF
-330 ANDNKQLINEMVK
+330 DNKNLINEMCK
-343 LRVQKAKL
+343 LRVQKAQL
-351 FGYDNYADYVLA
+351 MGYDNYADYVLA
-363 VNMAKDS
+363 VNMAQDS

-396 AIADEEGANIKLEG
+396 AIADAEGANIKLEG

-418 KLRKAKYAFDE
+418 KLRKAKYDFDE
-429 NQIKPYLTVDNVRN
+429 NYIKPYLTVDNVRN
-443 GMFMAANKLYGVTF
+443 GMFEAANKLYGVTF
-457 TQNTNLPVYY
+457 TQNTNLPIYY

-487 MDYYPRESKSGGAWC
+487 LDYYPRDSKSGGAWC

-550 GHSLHAFFSDGLYS
+550 GHSLHAFFSDGLYD

-574 VEMPSQIMENWV
+574 VELPSQIMENWV

-599 QTGEPMPD
+599 KTGEVMPD
-607 SLITKIE
+607 SLINKIE

-639 EITSID
+639 ELTEVKD
-645 EIKNLDVDAFEKQ
+645 LDVDAFEKE

-668 ILPRYRSTNFSH
+668 ILPRYRSTNFAH

-700 KDAFNYFKSSGDLFN
+700 KDAFNYFKTSGNLFN

-720 KFRKHCLQ
+720 SFRKNCLQ

-749 EPYLKARGLE
+749 EPYLKARGLK

>member
-1 MADGSHGVSISCG
+1 
-14 KYITQFG
+14 
-21 FCQVFCIQ
+21 
-29 KHKISYLCRTL
+29 
-40 TPKKYYNQM
+40 
-49 TKKLIN
+49 
-55 MIALSMIT
+55 MIALSVIA
-63 LASCTSKNE
+63 LASCNTKNE
-72 LKTEAEPKNPF
+72 PKPEAEAPNPF

-122 VSNAET
+122 VNNEEA

-138 DKSGETLDR
+138 DKSGLILDR

-154 LNECLTN
+154 LNECLTD
-161 DEMIKIAETVLPLLS
+161 DEMIAIAEEVLPLLS
-176 KHSDSIM
+176 KHGDSIM

-197 HRNEMGLDGQQI
+197 HRNEMSLDDQQI
-209 RVVEKYEQDF
+209 RVVEKYHQDF
-219 VRNGAALPADKQAE
+219 VRSGAALSADKQEE

-260 LVIENE
+260 LVIEDE
-266 ADLAGLPQTSIDAA
+266 KDLAGLPQGSIDAA
-280 AEQAKNDSLEGK
+280 AEQAKKDGMEGK

-302 IPFLQFSERRDLR
+302 IPFLQYAENRDLR

-330 ANDNKQLINEMVK
+330 EYDNKALIKQMLE
-343 LRVQKAKL
+343 LRLKKAQL
-351 FGYDNYADYVLA
+351 FGYENFADYVLA

-382 PAQQLAKKELAEMQ
+382 PAQELAKHELAEMQ
-396 AIADEEGANIKLEG
+396 AIADTEGAGYKLEG

-418 KLRKAKYAFDE
+418 KLRNAKYNFDE
-429 NQIKPYLTVDNVRN
+429 NYIKPYLTVDNVRN
-443 GMFMAANKLYGVTF
+443 GMFEAANKLYGVTF
-457 TQNTNLPVYY
+457 TKNETLPVYY

-487 MDYYPRESKSGGAWC
+487 LDYYPRESKSGGAWC
-502 TSFRESGHDIN
+502 TSFRESGYDIN

-550 GHSLHAFFSDGLYS
+550 GHSLHAFFSDGLYD

-574 VEMPSQIMENWV
+574 VELPSQIMENWV

-599 QTGEPMPD
+599 QTGEVMPD
-607 SLITKIE
+607 SLIAKIE

-645 EIKNLDVDAFEKQ
+645 EIKAMDVDAFEKE
-658 QMDAIGLMPE
+658 QMDAISLMPE
-668 ILPRYRSTNFSH
+668 ILPRYRSTNFAH
-680 IFNGGYSAG
+680 IFNGGYCAG

-700 KDAFNYFKSSGDLFN
+700 KDAFNYFKTSGNLFN

-720 KFRKHCLQ
+720 SFRKNCLQ

-742 RGQDPDY
+742 RGQDPEY
-749 EPYLKARGLE
+749 EPYLKARGLK

>member
-1 MADGSHGVSISCG
+1 MA
-14 KYITQFG
+14 
-21 FCQVFCIQ
+21 
-29 KHKISYLCRTL
+29 
-40 TPKKYYNQM
+40 
-49 TKKLIN
+49 KKLIN

-63 LASCTSKNE
+63 LASCTSNNE
-72 LKTEAEPKNPF
+72 PKTEAEPKNPF

-197 HRNEMGLDGQQI
+197 HRNEMGLDDQQI

-246 QFGNNLLKENANYK
+246 QFGNNLLKENSGYK

-280 AEQAKNDSLEGK
+280 AEQAKSDGMEGK

-330 ANDNKQLINEMVK
+330 EYDNKKLINEMVK

-351 FGYDNYADYVLA
+351 FGFDNYADYVLD

-396 AIADEEGANIKLEG
+396 AIADAEGANIKLEG

-639 EITSID
+639 ELTEVKD
-645 EIKNLDVDAFEKQ
+645 LDVDAFEKE
-658 QMDAIGLMPE
+658 QMDAIGLMKE

-720 KFRKHCLQ
+720 SFRKNCLQ

-749 EPYLKARGLE
+749 EPYLKARGLK

>member
-1 MADGSHGVSISCG
+1 M
-14 KYITQFG
+14 FLG
-21 FCQVFCIQ
+21 FRKEKNNIF
-29 KHKISYLCRTL
+29 YLCSLENTL
-40 TPKKYYNQM
+40 NFDIM

-55 MIALSMIT
+55 MIALSVIT
-63 LASCTSKNE
+63 LASCTSKPE
-72 LKTEAEPKNPF
+72 QKTEVESPNPF

-98 IKNEHYL
+98 IKNEHYM

-110 GMKEQLAEVEAI
+110 GIAEQQAEVDAI
-122 VSNAET
+122 VNNAET
-128 PTFQNTILPF
+128 PTFENTILPF
-138 DKSGETLDR
+138 DKSGQTLNR

-161 DEMIKIAETVLPLLS
+161 DEMVAIAEQVLPMLS
-176 KHSDSIM
+176 KHSDAIM

-197 HRNEMGLDGQQI
+197 HRNEMGLDDQQI
-209 RVVEKYEQDF
+209 RVVEKYHQDF

-233 LSKINEQLSTLSL
+233 LSQINEQLSTLSL

-280 AEQAKNDSLEGK
+280 AEQAKADGMEGK

-302 IPFLQFSERRDLR
+302 IPFLQFADNRDMR
-315 EQMYKAYYNRGDNNN
+315 EQMYKAYYNRGDNGNEY
-330 ANDNKQLINEMVK
+330 DNKQLINEMCK

-363 VNMAKDS
+363 VNMAQDS

-396 AIADEEGANIKLEG
+396 AIADKEGANIKLEG

-418 KLRKAKYAFDE
+418 KLRKAKYDFDE
-429 NQIKPYLTVDNVRN
+429 NYIKPYLTVDNVRN
-443 GMFMAANKLYGVTF
+443 GMFTAANKLYGITF

-467 PGVETYEVKEANGDF
+467 PSVETYEVKEANGDF

-487 MDYYPRESKSGGAWC
+487 MDYFPRESKSGGAWC

-599 QTGEPMPD
+599 KTGEVMPD
-607 SLITKIE
+607 SLIAKIE

-627 LIAASILDMKFH
+627 LIAASILDMKYH
-639 EITSID
+639 ELTEVQD
-645 EIKNLDVDAFEKQ
+645 LDVDAFEKQ

-700 KDAFNYFKSSGDLFN
+700 KDAFNYFKSSGNLFN

-720 KFRKHCLQ
+720 SFRKNCLQ

-749 EPYLKARGLE
+749 EPYLKARGLKQ

>member
-1 MADGSHGVSISCG
+1 
-14 KYITQFG
+14 
-21 FCQVFCIQ
+21 
-29 KHKISYLCRTL
+29 
-40 TPKKYYNQM
+40 
-49 TKKLIN
+49 
-55 MIALSMIT
+55 MIALSVIT
-63 LASCTSKNE
+63 LASCASKPE
-72 LKTEAEPKNPF
+72 QKTEAESPNPF

-98 IKNEHYL
+98 IKIEHYM

-110 GMKEQLAEVEAI
+110 GIKEQQTEIEAI
-122 VSNAET
+122 VNNDET
-128 PTFQNTILPF
+128 PSFQNTILPF
-138 DKSGETLDR
+138 DKSGEILDR

-161 DEMIKIAETVLPLLS
+161 DEMIAIAEQVLPMLS
-176 KHSDSIM
+176 KHGDAIM

-197 HRNEMGLDGQQI
+197 HRNEMGLDDQQI
-209 RVVEKYEQDF
+209 RVVEKYHKDFIRSGAGLTKEQ
-219 VRNGAALPADKQAE
+219 QAE
-233 LSKINEQLSTLSL
+233 LSQINEQLSTLSL

-260 LVIENE
+260 LVIDKDWN
-266 ADLAGLPQTSIDAA
+266 LAGLPQTSIDAA
-280 AEQAKNDSLEGK
+280 AEQAKNDGMEGK

-302 IPFLQFSERRDLR
+302 IPFLQFANNRHLR
-315 EQMYKAYYNRGDNNN
+315 KQMYEAYYNRGDNNN
-330 ANDNKQLINEMVK
+330 EYDNKSLIKQMLE
-343 LRVQKAKL
+343 LRLKKAQL
-351 FGYDNYADYVLA
+351 FGYENFADYVLA

-375 FLIDIFN
+375 FLINIFN

-396 AIADEEGANIKLEG
+396 EISDKECENEENEAIEIQGF
-410 WDWWYYAE
+410 DWWYYAE
-418 KLRKAKYAFDE
+418 KLRKAKYDFDE
-429 NQIKPYLTVDNVRN
+429 NYIKPYLTVDNVRN
-443 GMFMAANKLYGVTF
+443 GMFMAANKLYGITF
-457 TQNTNLPVYY
+457 TQNTNLPIYY

-487 MDYYPRESKSGGAWC
+487 LDYYPRESKSGGAWC

-513 GKKIYPVVSLVM
+513 GKKIYPVISLVM

-550 GHSLHAFFSDGLYS
+550 GHSLHAFFSDGLYT

-599 QTGEPMPD
+599 QTGEVMPD
-607 SLITKIE
+607 SLIAKIE

-627 LIAASILDMKFH
+627 LIAASILDMKYH
-639 EITSID
+639 ELTEAQD
-645 EIKNLDVDAFEKQ
+645 LDIDAFEKQ

-715 PELAA
+715 QELAA
-720 KFRKHCLQ
+720 SFRKNCLQ

-749 EPYLKARGLE
+749 EPYLKARGLK